1 MSNYKLYY
9 FNAPGRAE
17 VTRWLFAIADVK
29 YDDIRL
35 AGEKWQEFKP
45 SKYYYSIFYKQFF
58 FMKRAYPYNN

>member
-9 FNAPGRAE
+9 FNVRGRAE
-17 VTRWLFAIADVK
+17 VTRWLFALADVK

-45 SKYYYSIFYKQFF
+45 SKSHYSIFYFK
-58 FMKRAYPYNN
+58 KIDETGAYP